1 MTYKQLTY
9 HQRYTIYSMKKNN
22 FTPTEIA
29 QTISVHKSTISR
41 ELRRN
46 KSKRGYRYK
55 FAHDQALKRRQE
67 KATCQILKPEWER
80 VENLIKEDWSP
91 EQISGRLK
99 RDHGT
104 SISHEWI
111 YQYILADKQ
120 NGGTL
125 YSHLRCQKKRK
136 KRYGSNDRRGT
147 IKNRVSIDERPAIV
161 DERSRI
167 GDWEGDT
174 IIGKNHKQAI
184 VTLAERKSRRILIQK
199 VTTKQAGE
207 VASAIKNLLSDNKKL
222 VSTLTLDNGKE
233 FAYHEELAKHL
244 KADIYFAH
252 PYSSYE
258 RGLNE
263 NSNGLIRQYFPKGSD
278 FRNLCDEQ
286 IKIVEDKL
294 NNRPRKC
301 LGFLTPNEVF
311 FRQTEVALES

>member
-1 MTYKQLTY
+1 MIYKQLTCQ
-9 HQRYTIYSMKKNN
+9 QRYTIYSMKKNN
-22 FTPTEIA
+22 FTQTEIA
-29 QTISVHKSTISR
+29 QVVGVHKSTIGR
-41 ELRRN
+41 EFKRN
-46 KSKRGYRYK
+46 NSQRGYRNQY
-55 FAHDQALKRRQE
+55 AHHQALHRRKG
-67 KATCQILKPEWER
+67 KASCRILQSEWEL
-80 VENLIKEDWSP
+80 VEKLIKEDWSP

-99 RDHGT
+99 HEHEIN
-104 SISHEWI
+104 ISHEWI

-120 NGGTL
+120 SGGSL

-136 KRYGSNDRRGT
+136 KRYGSKDRRGS

-161 DERSRI
+161 DKRSRI

-184 VTLAERKSRRILIQK
+184 VTLAERKSRRVRIQK
-199 VTTKQAGE
+199 VDTKRAAE
-207 VASAIKNLLSDNKKL
+207 VSLAIKNLLSDHEKHL
-222 VSTLTLDNGKE
+222 LTLTLDNGKE

-244 KADIYFAH
+244 GADIYFAH

-278 FRNLCDEQ
+278 FTNITEDQ
-286 IKIVEDKL
+286 IKMVEDKL

-311 FRQTEVALES
+311 FNQSNVALET